1 MQHRMKC
8 YRHKS
13 NYIKVKEETM
23 QNCNIY
29 KLLPVSVLGSVFSD
43 YVVFHGG
50 RDPH

>member
-1 MQHRMKC
+1 
-8 YRHKS
+8 
-13 NYIKVKEETM
+13 M

-29 KLLPVSVLGSVFSD
+29 KLLPASVLGSVFND